1 MANHTLARLTSAVVL
16 VLVMSLALAACGS
29 DPTPTPAPTA
39 TPTPTPAPT
48 MAPGEPTP
56 TPAPPTPTP
65 TLAPGAPTPTP
76 APPTPTPPPPT
87 ATPDPGFDAEAYFSG
102 KTIEIV
108 VGFAPGGGYDTFSR
122 LVARFSQQYFPGEP
136 RFVVKNLPGGGSRR
150 ALTYTMVADP
160 DGLTTHSIHSSIPHA
175 ALRGEDLGFDFSQ
188 APIIGGVDCAL
199 PTSTGSLYTPRSV
212 ATSWDE
218 VLAKGLTLIN
228 GMTQPDE
235 GGGTVPRWME
245 MLGAPI
251 QNITGYGG
259 SSEIMAAFDRGE
271 LSATTRGSYTSVPRL
286 YPEWV
291 TDKYHVPILRWGVDP
306 EEDPQYLEWIQQ
318 LDAPVPPHVYEV
330 VESTEGQR
338 LILETVLSLN
348 SQFGRTW
355 ILPPGTPQEI
365 VDVWRE
371 VLRLTA
377 HDDGYHEAANIAG
390 YEPFYCSPEEL
401 TDIFANG
408 KRALEEQ
415 PELLPI
421 YYRLMGVT
429 PP

>member
-1 MANHTLARLTSAVVL
+1 MVDRVLTRFAPALVL
-16 VLVMSLALAACGS
+16 VLVMSLALAACGG
-29 DPTPTPAPTA
+29 DPTPTSAPAA
-39 TPTPTPAPT
+39 TPTPTS
-48 MAPGEPTP
+48 APGEPTP
-56 TPAPPTPTP
+56 TPAPATPTP
-65 TLAPGAPTPTP
+65 TTAPGQPTPTP
-76 APPTPTPPPPT
+76 APATPTPVPPT
-87 ATPDPGFDAEAYFSG
+87 ATPESDFDAEEYFSG
-102 KTIEIV
+102 RTIEIV

-122 LVARFSQQYFPGEP
+122 LVAKFARQYFPGSP

-150 ALTYTMVADP
+150 ALAYTVKADP

-175 ALRGEDLGFDFSQ
+175 ALRGEDLGFDFSL

-199 PTSTGSLYTPRSV
+199 PTETGSLYTPRSV
-212 ATSWDE
+212 ANSWDE
-218 VLAKGLTLIN
+218 VLASGITLVN

-271 LSATTRGSYTSVPRL
+271 ISATTRGSPSTVPRL

-291 TDKYHVPILRWGVDP
+291 TNQYHVPILRWGPEPEDDP
-306 EEDPQYLEWIQQ
+306 VYTDWLEQ
-318 LDAPVPPHVYEV
+318 LNAPAPPHVYDV

-355 ILPPGTPQEI
+355 ILPPETPTEI

-371 VLRLTA
+371 VLRQTA

-401 TDIFANG
+401 TAVFANG

-421 YYRLMGVT
+421 YYRLMGVDA
-429 PP
+429 P

>member
-1 MANHTLARLTSAVVL
+1 MADRVLARFAPVLVL

-29 DPTPTPAPTA
+29 DPTPTSAPAA
-39 TPTPTPAPT
+39 TPTPTS
-48 MAPGEPTP
+48 APGEPTP

-65 TLAPGAPTPTP
+65 TTAPGQPTPTP
-76 APPTPTPPPPT
+76 APPTPTSPPAPPT
-87 ATPDPGFDAEAYFSG
+87 ATPDAAFDAEEHFSG
-102 KTIEIV
+102 RTIEIV

-122 LVARFSQQYFPGEP
+122 LVAKFARQYFPGNP

-150 ALTYTMVADP
+150 ALAYTVKSDP
-160 DGLTTHSIHSSIPHA
+160 DGFTTHSIHSSIPHA
-175 ALRGEDLGFDFSQ
+175 ALRGEDLGFDFSEI
-188 APIIGGVDCAL
+188 PIIGGVDCAL
-199 PTSTGSLYTPRSV
+199 PTSTGSLYTPRSI
-212 ATSWDE
+212 ASSWDE
-218 VLAKGLTLIN
+218 VLAKGLTLVN

-271 LSATTRGSYTSVPRL
+271 ISATTRGSYSSVPRL

-291 TDKYHVPILRWGVDP
+291 TNKYHIPILRWGVDP
-306 EEDPQYLEWIQQ
+306 EQDPQYVDWIQQ

-355 ILPPGTPQEI
+355 ILPPGTPTEI
-365 VDVWRE
+365 VEVWRE
-371 VLRLTA
+371 VLRQTA

-401 TDIFANG
+401 VGIFANG